1 MRVSFALP
9 QYFKVYALKNGS
21 CFESCTVGWLFGL
34 FNLLDREGKRRSRVP
49 SNRFPQASRL
59 VSARQRSRPW
69 YHPPPTEL
77 GFLFFLFFSLSRPF
91 LVSVSFGPAILFE
104 RACVVGYVDSLV
116 AGVRH
121 ATVVCVVFV
130 SQITGFFGPAILF
143 E

>member
-1 MRVSFALP
+1 M
-9 QYFKVYALKNGS
+9 
-21 CFESCTVGWLFGL
+21 
-34 FNLLDREGKRRSRVP
+34 
-49 SNRFPQASRL
+49 
-59 VSARQRSRPW
+59 
-69 YHPPPTEL
+69 
-77 GFLFFLFFSLSRPF
+77 
-91 LVSVSFGPAILFE
+91 SVSFGPAILFE

>member
-1 MRVSFALP
+1 MRVSGA
-9 QYFKVYALKNGS
+9 Q
-21 CFESCTVGWLFGL
+21 
-34 FNLLDREGKRRSRVP
+34 
-49 SNRFPQASRL
+49 
-59 VSARQRSRPW
+59 
-69 YHPPPTEL
+69 
-77 GFLFFLFFSLSRPF
+77 GFLPIGSRKPRGWSLLGRGPGPGTTLPPLSWGFFFFFFFSLSRPF

>member
-1 MRVSFALP
+1 MRVSGA
-9 QYFKVYALKNGS
+9 Q
-21 CFESCTVGWLFGL
+21 
-34 FNLLDREGKRRSRVP
+34 
-49 SNRFPQASRL
+49 
-59 VSARQRSRPW
+59 
-69 YHPPPTEL
+69 
-77 GFLFFLFFSLSRPF
+77 GFLPIGSRKPRGWSLLGRGPGHGTTLPHALSRPF